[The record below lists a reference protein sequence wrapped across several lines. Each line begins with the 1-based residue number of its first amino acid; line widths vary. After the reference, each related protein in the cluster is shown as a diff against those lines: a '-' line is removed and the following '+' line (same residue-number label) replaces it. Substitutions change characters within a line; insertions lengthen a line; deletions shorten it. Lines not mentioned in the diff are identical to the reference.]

1 MKSYNRILIAVVF
14 ILIAILGLCNVYIY
28 SFNSNNSSGRQYRV
42 EAQRVVNQIE
52 REGYLKLDLSQ
63 YSTITDVVVLGS
75 KDDKSFFETDN
86 DYLIRK
92 INGEFYRIEYRLY
105 GNNRKNRMIGSI
117 NFFLALMAVM
127 VIAIMLFIR
136 EKVLK
141 PFDELKEVPYELSK
155 GNLTVPVKESKS
167 KFFSK
172 FAWGVDLLRENI
184 EQQKQR
190 ELNLQKEK
198 KTLVLSI
205 SHDIKTPLSAIKLY
219 AKALAKGLYKSKDR
233 QTEIFDSI
241 HAKAV
246 DIENFVNEII
256 KASSEEF
263 LNLEVINGEFYLSQ
277 AVEKISDY
285 YCQKLGLVKTG
296 FTIGEYS
303 NCILKGD
310 LDRLVEVLQNIIE
323 NAIKY
328 GDGHRIEILFS
339 REEDCCL
346 LTVRNSGC
354 TLPKTEL
361 PHVFESF
368 WRGSNV
374 GNNSGSGLGLY
385 ICRQLMYKMDG
396 DIFAD
401 VDHEMMCVTVVIR
414 QG

>member
-1 MKSYNRILIAVVF
+1 MKSYNRIFIAVVF
-14 ILIAILGLCNVYIY
+14 ILIVILGLCNVYIY

-52 REGYLKLDLSQ
+52 REGYSKLDLSQ
-63 YSTITDVVVLGS
+63 YSTITDVVLGS

-105 GNNRKNRMIGSI
+105 DNNRKNRMIGSI

-136 EKVLK
+136 QKVLK

-241 HAKAV
+241 HAKVV

-263 LNLEVINGEFYLSQ
+263 LNLEVTNGEFYLSQ

-285 YCQKLGLVKTG
+285 YCQKLGLVKIG

-310 LDRLVEVLQNIIE
+310 LNRLVEVLQNIIE

-328 GDGHRIEILFS
+328 GDGHSIEILFS

-401 VDHEMMCVTVVIR
+401 VDHEMMCVTLVIR

>member
-14 ILIAILGLCNVYIY
+14 ILIVILGLCNVYIY

-52 REGYLKLDLSQ
+52 REGYSKLDLSQ
-63 YSTITDVVVLGS
+63 YSTITDVVLGS

-105 GNNRKNRMIGSI
+105 DNNRKNRMIGSI

-136 EKVLK
+136 QKVLK

-263 LNLEVINGEFYLSQ
+263 LNLEVTNGEFYLSQ

-285 YCQKLGLVKTG
+285 YCQKLGLVKIG

-310 LDRLVEVLQNIIE
+310 LNRLVEVLQNIIE

-328 GDGHRIEILFS
+328 GDGHSIEILFS

-401 VDHEMMCVTVVIR
+401 VDHEMMCVTLVIR

>member
-1 MKSYNRILIAVVF
+1 MKSYNRIFIVVVVT
-14 ILIAILGLCNVYIY
+14 LIAILGLCNVYIY
-28 SFNSNNSSGRQYRV
+28 SFDSNNSSGKQYRV

-52 REGYLKLDLSQ
+52 REGYSKIDLSQ
-63 YSTITDVVVLGS
+63 YSTITAVDVMGS
-75 KDDKSFFETDN
+75 KDDKSFFETDS

-92 INGEFYRIEYRLY
+92 INGEFYRIEYSLQDNHWEY
-105 GNNRKNRMIGSI
+105 GIIGI
-117 NFFLALMAVM
+117 MNFLLVVMAVM

-136 EKVLK
+136 QKVLK
-141 PFDELKEVPYELSK
+141 PFDELKEVPYELAR

-184 EQQKQR
+184 EQQKQK
-190 ELNLQKEK
+190 ELSLQKEK

-219 AKALAKGLYKSKDR
+219 AKALSKGLYKDKER

-241 HAKAV
+241 HTKAV
-246 DIENFVNEII
+246 EIENFVNEII

-263 LNLEVINGEFYLSQ
+263 LNLEVSMGEFYLSQ

-285 YCQKLGLVKTG
+285 YCEKLELVKIG
-296 FTIGEYS
+296 FMIGEYS

-310 LDRLVEVLQNIIE
+310 LDRLVEVLQNVIE

-328 GDGHRIEILFS
+328 GDGHSIEISFTK
-339 REEDCCL
+339 EEDCRL
-346 LTVRNSGC
+346 ITVRNSGC

-368 WRGSNV
+368 WRGSNA
-374 GNNSGSGLGLY
+374 GNKSGSGLGLY
-385 ICRQLMYKMDG
+385 ICRQLMHKMDG

-401 VDHEMMCVTVVIR
+401 TDHEMMCVTVVIR
-414 QG
+414 EV

>member
-1 MKSYNRILIAVVF
+1 MKSYNRILIAVVVT
-14 ILIAILGLCNVYIY
+14 LIAIFTFCNLYIY
-28 SFNSNNSSGRQYRV
+28 SFDSNNSSGKQYRV

-52 REGYLKLDLSQ
+52 REGYSKIDLSQ
-63 YSTITDVVVLGS
+63 YSTITAVDVMGS
-75 KDDKSFFETDN
+75 KDDKSFFETDS

-92 INGEFYRIEYRLY
+92 INGELYRIEYSLQDNHWEY
-105 GNNRKNRMIGSI
+105 GIIGI
-117 NFFLALMAVM
+117 MNFFLVIMAVM

-136 EKVLK
+136 QKVLK
-141 PFDELKEVPYELSK
+141 PFDELKEVPYELAR
-155 GNLTVPVKESKS
+155 GNLTVPVKEGKS

-184 EQQKQR
+184 EQQKQK
-190 ELNLQKEK
+190 ELSLQKEK

-219 AKALAKGLYKSKDR
+219 AKALSKGLYKDKER

-241 HAKAV
+241 HTKAV
-246 DIENFVNEII
+246 EIESFVNEII

-263 LNLEVINGEFYLSQ
+263 LNLEVSIGEFYLSQ

-285 YCQKLGLVKTG
+285 YCEKLELVKTG

-310 LDRLVEVLQNIIE
+310 LDRLVEVIQNVIE

-328 GDGHRIEILFS
+328 GDGHSIEISFTK
-339 REEDCCL
+339 EEDCRL
-346 LTVRNSGC
+346 ITVRNSGC

-361 PHVFESF
+361 PHIFESF
-368 WRGSNV
+368 WRGSNA

-385 ICRQLMYKMDG
+385 ICRQLMHKMDG

-401 VDHEMMCVTVVIR
+401 IDHEMMCVTVVIR
-414 QG
+414 EV

>member
-1 MKSYNRILIAVVF
+1 
-14 ILIAILGLCNVYIY
+14 
-28 SFNSNNSSGRQYRV
+28 
-42 EAQRVVNQIE
+42 
-52 REGYLKLDLSQ
+52 
-63 YSTITDVVVLGS
+63 
-75 KDDKSFFETDN
+75 
-86 DYLIRK
+86 
-92 INGEFYRIEYRLY
+92 
-105 GNNRKNRMIGSI
+105 MIGSI

-136 EKVLK
+136 QKVLK

-263 LNLEVINGEFYLSQ
+263 LNLEVTNGEFYLSQ

-285 YCQKLGLVKTG
+285 YCQKLGLVKIG

-310 LDRLVEVLQNIIE
+310 LNRLVEVLQNIIE

-328 GDGHRIEILFS
+328 GDGHSIEILFS

-401 VDHEMMCVTVVIR
+401 VDHEMMCVTLVIR